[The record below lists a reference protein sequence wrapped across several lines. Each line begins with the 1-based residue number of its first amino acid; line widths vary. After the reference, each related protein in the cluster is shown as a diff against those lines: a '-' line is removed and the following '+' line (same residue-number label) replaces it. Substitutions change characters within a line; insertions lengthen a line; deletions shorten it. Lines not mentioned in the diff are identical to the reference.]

1 MAAIKSTEIQ
11 SIVLKSVTIVIDS
24 SQEDITENISLRN
37 LTYYLI
43 EKLHEYYSE
52 SPIEDQLLNVT
63 IYDISKKRVSD

>member
-24 SQEDITENISLRN
+24 SQEITENISIRN

-52 SPIEDQLLNVT
+52 SSIEDQLLNVT